1 MKYRT
6 ICCALALVVASALP
20 SVAGDKY
27 TIDAGH
33 SSVTFSVKHMVISN
47 VKGSFQK
54 FEGAIVYDAKNMTA
68 SSVEFSIQTASI
80 DTNNEKRDVDLR
92 KNDFLDAENHPAITF
107 KSEKVVKKGEGW
119 MAVGKLTIRGVSKEI
134 ELPFAVN
141 GPIQNPWGQTVIGV
155 DVGSITINRQDYGV
169 TWNKKMDN
177 GGLIVGDEVT
187 IEIQVEAKMSS

>member
-6 ICCALALVVASALP
+6 ICCALALVVVSALP